1 MNIKETKTS
10 KTFTSGNDKYVI
22 EAIASSDV
30 TREGITIA
38 SGVVRAKDEEGNTQ
52 VAPPMNHLANF
63 SRDWDKQFNFNF
75 FVTTPA
81 ERAEILSLIEEFIA
95 AVEATTIGVK
105 TTI

>member
-1 MNIKETKTS
+1 MDIKETKTS

-22 EAIASSDV
+22 EAIASLDV
-30 TREGITIA
+30 TRDGVSIQ
-38 SGVVRAKDEEGNTQ
+38 SGVVRAKDEEGNAQ

-63 SRDWDKQFNFNF
+63 SRDWDNQFNFNF

-95 AVEATTIGVK
+95 SIEKKVTI
-105 TTI
+105 

>member
-1 MNIKETKTS
+1 MDIKETKTS

-30 TREGITIA
+30 TREGVTIQ
-38 SGVVRAKDEEGNTQ
+38 SGVVRAKDEEGNAQ
-52 VAPPMNHLANF
+52 VIPPMNHLANF

-75 FVTTPA
+75 FATTST

-95 AVEATTIGVK
+95 MAETKMNANI
-105 TTI
+105 

>member
-1 MNIKETKTS
+1 MDIKETKTS

-30 TREGITIA
+30 TRDGVSIQ
-38 SGVVRAKDEEGNTQ
+38 SGVVRAKDEEGNAQ

-75 FVTTPA
+75 FVMTPA

-95 AVEATTIGVK
+95 SIETKVTI
-105 TTI
+105 

>member
-1 MNIKETKTS
+1 MEIKETKTS
-10 KTFTSGNDKYVI
+10 KTFTSGNDKCVI

-30 TREGITIA
+30 TRDGVSIQ
-38 SGVVRAKDEEGNTQ
+38 SGVVRAKDEAGNAQ

-81 ERAEILSLIEEFIA
+81 ERAEILSLIEEFIV
-95 AVEATTIGVK
+95 AVEAKVK
-105 TTI
+105 SNI